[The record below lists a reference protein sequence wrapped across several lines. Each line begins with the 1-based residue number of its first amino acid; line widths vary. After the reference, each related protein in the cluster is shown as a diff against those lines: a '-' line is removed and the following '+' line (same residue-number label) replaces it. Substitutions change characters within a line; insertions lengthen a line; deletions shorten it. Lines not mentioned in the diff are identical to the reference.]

1 MHMFLRHC
9 LNHHFLLQ
17 RSSPCANITLCYAPS
32 PARTTPHTQ
41 PHICVCEAKRN
52 GRAQGDG
59 TQQATPL
66 AHGRV
71 AEHARAR
78 RLGTC
83 NPLYPKAP
91 RAPRKRPSCEK
102 VARNARA
109 QGHGTQQIVNY
120 PIKISAVRF
129 LFVCSNFKTIYK

>member
-41 PHICVCEAKRN
+41 PHICVCVRLSETGARKATGHN
-52 GRAQGDG
+52 KPLHSHTVEWPSTHAQGDW
-59 TQQATPL
+59 
-66 AHGRV
+66 AHETR
-71 AEHARAR
+71 
-78 RLGTC
+78 C
-83 NPLYPKAP
+83 IPKP

-102 VARNARA
+102 VVRNARA